1 MTVLKNLAVNK
12 DIKIKG
18 KFCRQLFSCYFEI
31 FDVLPIS
38 LSPQFKPCVII
49 TYRHSIYE
57 LPHELLNDSRLRI
70 LGN

>member
-49 TYRHSIYE
+49 T
-57 LPHELLNDSRLRI
+57 
-70 LGN
+70 